1 MDLGRLREPH
11 YSKLWERA
19 RTHLERRDGD
29 LSGTFSVPVTLEERG
44 VLNGLLGTERSP
56 TKAGLQV
63 EAGRLDDTLRGG
75 YGLGLAEFLE
85 HIGPRLRYKSDEERR
100 TRLLRE
106 QILAPA
112 RASHLTSQDWY
123 SHWLEWVETK
133 GAVTSLAKKED
144 THTLSQVV
152 RALEVIVG
160 DRDPVLLQDL
170 AVRITGDTK
179 ALNEGAGPLP
189 KLVLGALA
197 ERSRTTRPES
207 SQESR
212 ALWEEHEVVPDDLA
226 SRALVLGL
234 PAQGEG
240 LGQWLTDAAARGV
253 PFQVTLHQ
261 LVSMPVVID
270 APVVYVC
277 ENPAVLRAAA
287 QQLGAHS
294 APLVCSEG
302 WPSAAFHRLV
312 NAVTEGGGRLHHH
325 GDFDRAGLSIT
336 RRMVERHGALPWR
349 MGASDYL
356 AHEPYESFP
365 LGVAPGSSPWDPDLE
380 HAMVRRGHVV
390 FEETVVDVL
399 LEDLRA
405 RD

>member
-1 MDLGRLREPH
+1 MDLGRLRDPR
-11 YSKLWERA
+11 YTKLWERA
-19 RTHLERRDGD
+19 RTHLERRDGG
-29 LSGTFSVPVTLEERG
+29 LAGTFSVPVTAEERG
-44 VLNGLLGTERSP
+44 ALNGLLGTERRT

-63 EAGRLDDTLRGG
+63 EAARLDDTLRDG

-85 HIGPRLRYKSDEERR
+85 HIGPKLRFKSEEDRR
-100 TRLLRE
+100 IRLLRE
-106 QILAPA
+106 RVLAPA
-112 RASHLTSQDWY
+112 RASRLTSQDWY
-123 SHWLEWVETK
+123 GRWLEWVEVK
-133 GAVTSLAKKED
+133 GAVTSLVKKED
-144 THTLSQVV
+144 TRMLAQAV
-152 RALEVIVG
+152 RALETIVG
-160 DRDPVLLQDL
+160 ERVPVLLPDL
-170 AVRITGDTK
+170 AVRVTGDTK

-197 ERSRTTRPES
+197 ERSRTTRPEN

-234 PAQGEG
+234 PARGEG
-240 LGQWLTDAAARGV
+240 LGEWLTDAAARGI

-261 LVSMPVVID
+261 LVSMPVTVS

-287 QQLGAHS
+287 QRLGTDS
-294 APLVCSEG
+294 APLICSEG
-302 WPSAAFHRLV
+302 WPSAAFHRLAS
-312 NAVTEGGGRLHHH
+312 AVVEGGGRLRHH

-336 RRMVERHGALPWR
+336 RRMIERHGALPWR

-356 AHEPYESFP
+356 AHEPRESHP
-365 LGVAPGSSPWDPDLE
+365 LGAAPESSPWDPELE
-380 HAMVRRGHVV
+380 RAMARRGHVV
-390 FEETVVDVL
+390 FEESVVDVL

-405 RD
+405 R